1 MIQFK
6 YIHDTKALWTGDYFR
21 GLSHQVIPYSDDN
34 EDQDVDPGRILNYGC
49 KDELS
54 VDDGMYDGHSI
65 YDIPCHRNVEPPWT
79 DMCVLLHLGQLY
91 ALIFGIAAVWAT
103 GMAFFTTAKGFAW
116 KVNR

>member
-1 MIQFK
+1 M
-6 YIHDTKALWTGDYFR
+6 KALWTGDYFR

-54 VDDGMYDGHSI
+54 VDDGMYDEHSI
-65 YDIPCHRNVEPPWT
+65 YDISVPSQCGAAMDRYVRFHF
-79 DMCVLLHLGQLY
+79 HLGQLY
-91 ALIFGIAAVWAT
+91 ALIFECAAVWAT

-116 KVNR
+116 KRNR